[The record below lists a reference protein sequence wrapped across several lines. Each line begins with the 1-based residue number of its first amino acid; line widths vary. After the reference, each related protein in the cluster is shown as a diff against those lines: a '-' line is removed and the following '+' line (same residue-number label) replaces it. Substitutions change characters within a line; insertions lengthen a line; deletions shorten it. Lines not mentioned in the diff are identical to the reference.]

1 MSKYRKIQKN
11 KGDELGAQSAI
22 CNVILIN
29 ILFVR
34 ICFSFN
40 VFWYVKNIRWSWYSI
55 KDQFYKFEFK
65 VIAKNNLK
73 NNDHKK

>member
-40 VFWYVKNIRWSWYSI
+40 VF
-55 KDQFYKFEFK
+55 
-65 VIAKNNLK
+65 
-73 NNDHKK
+73 